1 MNDDSISLMTRLVE
15 SSPIIVLVCFAF
27 IALMLRLYMRAEQKI
42 EEKDRMIIE
51 LQRET
56 LEALHQVRDAVRDLS
71 GALRDA
77 RR

>member
-1 MNDDSISLMTRLVE
+1 MTRLIE

-27 IALMLRLYMRAEQKI
+27 IGLMLRLYMRAEQRI

-71 GALRDA
+71 GALRST
-77 RR
+77 R

>member
-1 MNDDSISLMTRLVE
+1 
-15 SSPIIVLVCFAF
+15 
-27 IALMLRLYMRAEQKI
+27 MLRLYMRAEQKI

-71 GALRDA
+71 GALRST
-77 RR
+77 R

>member
-1 MNDDSISLMTRLVE
+1 MNEDSISLMTRLIE
-15 SSPIIVLVCFAF
+15 SSPIIVLVCFLF
-27 IALMLRLYMRAEQKI
+27 IGLMLRLYMRAEQRI

>member
-1 MNDDSISLMTRLVE
+1 MTRLIE

-27 IALMLRLYMRAEQKI
+27 IALMLRLYMRAEQRI

-71 GALRDA
+71 GALRST
-77 RR
+77 R

>member
-1 MNDDSISLMTRLVE
+1 MNEDSISLMTRLIE

-71 GALRDA
+71 GALRST
-77 RR
+77 R

>member
-71 GALRDA
+71 GALRST
-77 RR
+77 R

>member
-1 MNDDSISLMTRLVE
+1 MNEDSISLMTRLIE

-27 IALMLRLYMRAEQKI
+27 IALMLRLYMRAEQRI

-71 GALRDA
+71 GALRST
-77 RR
+77 R